1 MSKIYNL
8 DKDTKIVEK
17 SVVSKRLFQNKNASI
32 DIYAFD
38 EGEELDHEMLFIDSL
53 AFVIDGEA
61 QLEYGEKADEAWTRR
76 SLPYRGKNLA
86 KAQIYKEDK
95 IFTNRF

>member
-1 MSKIYNL
+1 MNKIYNL

-17 SVVSKRLFQNKNASI
+17 SVVSKRLFQNKNVSV

-38 EGEELDHEMLFIDSL
+38 KGEELDHEMLFIDSL

-61 QLEYGEKADEAWTRR
+61 QLEYGEK
-76 SLPYRGKNLA
+76 
-86 KAQIYKEDK
+86 
-95 IFTNRF
+95 

>member
-17 SVVSKRLFQNKNASI
+17 SVVSKRLFQNKNASV

-38 EGEELDHEMLFIDSL
+38 EGEELDHEMLFIDTLPSSL
-53 AFVIDGEA
+53 TA
-61 QLEYGEKADEAWTRR
+61 KR
-76 SLPYRGKNLA
+76 SLSMA
-86 KAQIYKEDK
+86 KS
-95 IFTNRF
+95 R

>member
-1 MSKIYNL
+1 MSQIYNL
-8 DKDTKIVEK
+8 NKDTKIVEK
-17 SVVSKRLFQNKNASI
+17 SVVSKRLFQNKNASV

-61 QLEYGEKADEAWTRR
+61 QLEYGEKQMKLGRDEACLIEAKPGE
-76 SLPYRGKNLA
+76 SSNLQR
-86 KAQIYKEDK
+86 KQNIY
-95 IFTNRF
+95 

>member
-1 MSKIYNL
+1 MSQIYNL

-38 EGEELDHEMLFIDSL
+38 EGEELDHEMLF
-53 AFVIDGEA
+53 
-61 QLEYGEKADEAWTRR
+61 
-76 SLPYRGKNLA
+76 
-86 KAQIYKEDK
+86 
-95 IFTNRF
+95 